1 MNSSC
6 NAVLLSSNSTLS
18 IANVGTSA
26 IMIRRSEFAMLTSVW
41 LNSNAAKS
49 FRNSVT
55 VMFGTRLY
63 GIIVGCG

>member
-1 MNSSC
+1 
-6 NAVLLSSNSTLS
+6 
-18 IANVGTSA
+18 
-26 IMIRRSEFAMLTSVW
+26 MLTSVW